1 MAKFDQETIVRW
13 TEMIDVWFSKN
24 FGITDRFG
32 ITERSHVTDATSA
45 WTIAHR
51 SGITEEA
58 YADLSVVDAHIV
70 TALKQLFPNVVFKDK
85 YSY

>member
-1 MAKFDQETIVRW
+1 MSKFDQETIVRW

-58 YADLSVVDAHIV
+58 YTDRSVVDAHIV
-70 TALKQLFPNVVFKDK
+70 TALKQLFPNAAFKDK